1 MRGGGPVGYNGEKEL
16 ILKARAKP
24 RAGEV
29 TQLPLKAAGP
39 SWNLDLA
46 VWLWCQRLAVA
57 FNQYVSEPHVLVLR
71 LHIWLAV
78 VDCGSM
84 IVLVG
89 PTVIVDYHFYYL
101 QKNNK
106 VQYLLNKNFL
116 SLKIEEKCEIKAS
129 LNKKVKDVST
139 AVHLT

>member
-16 ILKARAKP
+16 ILEASAKP

-29 TQLPLKAAGP
+29 TQLPPKAAGP

-84 IVLVG
+84 IVLV
-89 PTVIVDYHFYYL
+89 
-101 QKNNK
+101 QS
-106 VQYLLNKNFL
+106 LLIIIFIIYK
-116 SLKIEEKCEIKAS
+116 KIIKFS
-129 LNKKVKDVST
+129 IY
-139 AVHLT
+139 

>member
-16 ILKARAKP
+16 ILEANAKP

-29 TQLPLKAAGP
+29 TQLPPKAAGP
-39 SWNLDLA
+39 SWNLDLT

-57 FNQYVSEPHVLVLR
+57 FNQYVSQPHVLVLR

-84 IVLVG
+84 IV
-89 PTVIVDYHFYYL
+89 DYNFYYL

-116 SLKIEEKCEIKAS
+116 SLKIEEKCEIKAN
-129 LNKKVKDVST
+129 LNKKVKELST
-139 AVHLT
+139 AVH